1 MGGTMKTIKTIV
13 NKKTGATRQKT
24 IYKFKI
30 NPRRVA

>member
-1 MGGTMKTIKTIV
+1 MKTIKTIV